1 MFHNVH
7 QWWQIQM
14 QVQLIVMSIIALEN
28 VKVDSNQCIQ
38 QKFSVRKKMI
48 VQQIGP
54 QNKVQQLWVVVKE
67 LNTKKLKLI
76 VVQYID

>member
-1 MFHNVH
+1 
-7 QWWQIQM
+7 M

-28 VKVDSNQCIQ
+28 VKVDLNQCIQ

-67 LNTKKLKLI
+67 LNTKKLKLV